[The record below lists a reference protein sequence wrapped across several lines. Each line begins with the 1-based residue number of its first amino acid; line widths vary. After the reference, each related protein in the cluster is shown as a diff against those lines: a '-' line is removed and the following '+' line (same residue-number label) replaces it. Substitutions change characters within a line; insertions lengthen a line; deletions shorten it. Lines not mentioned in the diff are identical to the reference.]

1 MLDVIMLA
9 YGEVNADEHFKRIQK
24 LAPHAKRVDNVVG
37 ILEAHQAAAK
47 LATTDNF
54 YVVDADAEL
63 VDHFDFSFTPSIIK
77 ESYPGVNESSC
88 VFVWQSINPVNGLIY
103 GNGGVKLFPRQVLL
117 NAKSFQIDMTTT
129 IDAPLVVMQQVS
141 NISAFNT
148 DEFSTWRSAFR
159 ECVKLSCAL
168 NPDIDTRYRLDVW
181 CNRGD
186 SNAYGKYAIMGAR
199 QGREFGIH
207 YKNDSTKLDKINDY
221 EWLKSL
227 FNKSQSDTRDQH
239 YPIHLTWMHGLEK
252 YFISS
257 PQHLNTFIKI
267 KSALVYGDNWSIRD
281 LILEEINTSDE
292 YQENKSELYVNAI
305 LQSLLIND
313 YEISSHDIL
322 KYINHKIDDPFIDGL
337 MNLTYPKNGDIDIC
351 DFITYDSMSGNSW
364 MIEQLNKTTL
374 EPSDVVILGGKIA
387 INAYMITNNYDT
399 IESIV
404 SVDIDYT
411 NSTYARFVNY
421 KAEDN
426 GKFITKTSDASD
438 IRWYDATQLPDLLIN
453 TSCAQMNDTWFENV
467 PPSDSTLIV
476 IQTNDYSDNMN
487 SVENLSEAMS
497 KYKMREVLFS
507 GEQRTQLYN
516 RFMIIGMK

>member
-1 MLDVIMLA
+1 
-9 YGEVNADEHFKRIQK
+9 
-24 LAPHAKRVDNVVG
+24 
-37 ILEAHQAAAK
+37 
-47 LATTDNF
+47 
-54 YVVDADAEL
+54 
-63 VDHFDFSFTPSIIK
+63 
-77 ESYPGVNESSC
+77 
-88 VFVWQSINPVNGLIY
+88 
-103 GNGGVKLFPRQVLL
+103 
-117 NAKSFQIDMTTT
+117 
-129 IDAPLVVMQQVS
+129 
-141 NISAFNT
+141 
-148 DEFSTWRSAFR
+148 
-159 ECVKLSCAL
+159 
-168 NPDIDTRYRLDVW
+168 
-181 CNRGD
+181 
-186 SNAYGKYAIMGAR
+186 
-199 QGREFGIH
+199 
-207 YKNDSTKLDKINDY
+207 
-221 EWLKSL
+221 
-227 FNKSQSDTRDQH
+227 
-239 YPIHLTWMHGLEK
+239 MHGLEK

-281 LILEEINTSDE
+281 LVLEEINTSDE

-404 SVDIDYT
+404 SVDIDST

-497 KYKMREVLFS
+497 KYKMSEVLFS